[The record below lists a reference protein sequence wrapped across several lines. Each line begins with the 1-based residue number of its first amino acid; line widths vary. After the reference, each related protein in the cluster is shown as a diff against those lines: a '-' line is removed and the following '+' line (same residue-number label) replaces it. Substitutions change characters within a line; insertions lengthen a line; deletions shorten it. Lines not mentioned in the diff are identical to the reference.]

1 MWQGGCCFLVGEGPV
16 MAQKEVNGNTYILV
30 NEVHLLPTCLSPLF
44 LKLDLYAVPRYL
56 YTSKS
61 Q

>member
-1 MWQGGCCFLVGEGPV
+1 